1 MLFSAGG
8 SSYIIITQCIGYIAM
23 CLAFIGFAMKSRR
36 KILGLKLASDAC
48 WVTHLF
54 MLKAMSGAVLNALNV
69 ARETVFYNSDK
80 KWAQSRWWQVFFITA
95 TAILT
100 AIFWQGP
107 VDLLSAA
114 GMVIDVFA
122 LYDKNTIRMRTLLLC
137 SAPCWATYGLLIKSY
152 SAVAANAVNMVILV
166 CALARD
172 IRCSGKKL
180 VKPDAKEPDECA
192 GQSNENI

>member
-114 GMVIDVFA
+114 GLVIDVFA

-166 CALARD
+166 FALA
-172 IRCSGKKL
+172 
-180 VKPDAKEPDECA
+180 
-192 GQSNENI
+192 

>member
-8 SSYIIITQCIGYIAM
+8 SSYIVFAQCIGYLAM
-23 CLAFIGFAMKSRR
+23 CLTFIAFALKSRR

-48 WVTHLF
+48 WVAHLF

-114 GMVIDVFA
+114 GMTIDVFA
-122 LYDKNTIRMRTLLLC
+122 LYDKNTVRMRTLLLF
-137 SAPCWATYGLLIKSY
+137 SSPCWAIYGLLIKSY
-152 SAVAANAVNMVILV
+152 SAVAANAVNMIVLIFALV
-166 CALARD
+166 RD
-172 IRCSGKKL
+172 IRCAGKKSETPD
-180 VKPDAKEPDECA
+180 VEKPDESSC
-192 GQSNENI
+192 QTNENV